1 MCQLLTRCY
10 TTRETV
16 QKGNL
21 SRPVDTHVCLVGHVQ
36 VLDVFDELLLQ
47 VGRYQRV
54 VSDE

>member
-1 MCQLLTRCY
+1 MGQLLTRRC

-16 QKGNL
+16 QKGDL
-21 SRPVDTHVCLVGHVQ
+21 SRAVDTQVCLVGHVQ